1 MEMPR
6 GLRPVVLGS
15 CGAFLP
21 PGQKNPQ
28 DPEEPNALP
37 SPSLCQSPGDP
48 QSALPLPSWEKPWES
63 SLSSAVPLSSFLR
76 SGCSMMAGTSPAVQ
90 ALASQ
95 CPVLCFQGVRAHP
108 GLLVSPWALAGRS
121 LSLWLPLPW
130 DILVTFWGSE
140 SQTFPELPLHPSMPG
155 GSFLPDFRHLSLC
168 TDDPATPTRQ
178 TQPGVPSLQAGG
190 VTEGSTP
197 PSPW

>member
-1 MEMPR
+1 MAPEALDLEMPR
-6 GLRPVVLGS
+6 GLRPVVLGP
-15 CGAFLP
+15 CGAFPP
-21 PGQKNPQ
+21 PGQRNPQ
-28 DPEEPNALP
+28 DLEEPNALP

-95 CPVLCFQGVRAHP
+95 CPALCFQGVRAHP

-130 DILVTFWGSE
+130 DIQTGDILGLRVPDLPRAPTAPLDAWG
-140 SQTFPELPLHPSMPG
+140 EL
-155 GSFLPDFRHLSLC
+155 F
-168 TDDPATPTRQ
+168 A
-178 TQPGVPSLQAGG
+178 
-190 VTEGSTP
+190 
-197 PSPW
+197 